1 MMEQIV
7 DNLLGFPSVFRHLN
21 QSDLKFSIIQFYIKQ
36 GLFAEMKASHLEF
49 VLIGQDS
56 RDGAENQAIGGS
68 FDDVIGNHQADT
80 AMIVQRGRFPRHC

>member
-36 GLFAEMKASHLEF
+36 GLFAEMKASHRGR
-49 VLIGQDS
+49 V
-56 RDGAENQAIGGS
+56 
-68 FDDVIGNHQADT
+68 GNHTENVISFQPFSVT
-80 AMIVQRGRFPRHC
+80 INLQMIGMNRPKAFHSFQYIG